1 MNKYQDYLQELQDLE
16 YEAKFKNK
24 NGKNKKGQ
32 LLGQIPGSSQIAAAK
47 SNNYTTNYSSNNNMP
62 NIQSGSLQNQQS
74 ESIIN
79 VAVGESVFVNSNV
92 GITIDKH

>member
-32 LLGQIPGSSQIAAAK
+32 LLG
-47 SNNYTTNYSSNNNMP
+47 
-62 NIQSGSLQNQQS
+62 
-74 ESIIN
+74 
-79 VAVGESVFVNSNV
+79 
-92 GITIDKH
+92 